1 MTNNHGS
8 KNFAAEKFFQS
19 GRRVFIQCEVTAD
32 SWESRLGGPAT
43 ILLLPLSHATTHTPT
58 HAPTH
63 AHTLSLSPLKPIV
76 QRSERILR
84 YLIPTRK
91 VSVKSLSTVASSSS
105 TLLFAGCQSEIPR
118 KWNCVCRRGRE
129 GEERK
134 GERER
139 ERERERGI

>member
-43 ILLLPLSHATTHTPT
+43 ILLLSLSHATTHTHLHT
-58 HAPTH
+58 HT
-63 AHTLSLSPLKPIV
+63 HTLSLSPLKPIV

-105 TLLFAGCQSEIPR
+105 STLCWMSIGDSKKMELCLSE
-118 KWNCVCRRGRE
+118 RE
-129 GEERK
+129 GGRGEKGGE
-134 GERER
+134 GERR
-139 ERERERGI
+139 RRERGI

>member
-43 ILLLPLSHATTHTPT
+43 ILLLSLSLSHSPSPT

-63 AHTLSLSPLKPIV
+63 AHTLSLSLP
-76 QRSERILR
+76 
-84 YLIPTRK
+84 
-91 VSVKSLSTVASSSS
+91 
-105 TLLFAGCQSEIPR
+105 
-118 KWNCVCRRGRE
+118 
-129 GEERK
+129 
-134 GERER
+134 
-139 ERERERGI
+139 